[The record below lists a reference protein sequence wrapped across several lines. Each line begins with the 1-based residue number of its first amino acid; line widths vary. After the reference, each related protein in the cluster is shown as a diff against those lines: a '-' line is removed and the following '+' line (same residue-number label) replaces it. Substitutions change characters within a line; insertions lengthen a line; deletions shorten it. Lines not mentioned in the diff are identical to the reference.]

1 MCLLEPFSASG
12 ECVTAHV
19 SPVDLAGLCH
29 CLRVL
34 SGSKDESFPGEV
46 IETMDGLQS
55 PDCCG
60 FTVWLEAPCCSPECL
75 DRGSQPVH
83 QGDLGPGIAGVSA
96 TVRHQA
102 HFSSKEAVPPLP
114 EHIAHSFRMY
124 FLRDQILSLILKL

>member
-96 TVRHQA
+96 TVRWYFPGEKLSLCLQT
-102 HFSSKEAVPPLP
+102 FPLL
-114 EHIAHSFRMY
+114 HVFITC
-124 FLRDQILSLILKL
+124 FLRSQPLSLV